1 MSDTK
6 ADPTEARTDP
16 DQTAD
21 PGDTQRT
28 SEGSGQREPGKDG
41 ADPDDNDGSED
52 EDPPS
57 TEAYKKLE
65 AKATRREQ
73 KLREAQAK
81 IKELEAKDSDTP
93 EVSAE
98 DRANQKLVR
107 ASAKTVLAGAGITD
121 RADQSAVLEL
131 INLSD
136 IEVDDSGDPDE
147 DEISDRIERLRK
159 VFGGKVEK
167 GRRTPARQTTDRGG
181 NGGNS
186 DPDSARYRAFL
197 NG

>member
-1 MSDTK
+1 MTDTKPDPTVTDPGAEEKEEQDGNPGGSGAGSDT
-6 ADPTEARTDP
+6 P
-16 DQTAD
+16 
-21 PGDTQRT
+21 
-28 SEGSGQREPGKDG
+28 G
-41 ADPDDNDGSED
+41 ADQGGSDDNED

-65 AKATRREQ
+65 AKARRREDA
-73 KLREAQAK
+73 LRKAQAEL
-81 IKELEAKDSDTP
+81 KELKAKDSDTP

-107 ASAKTVLAGAGITD
+107 ASAKTVLAGIGVTD
-121 RADQSAVLEL
+121 RADQASILEIIRL
-131 INLSD
+131 DD

-147 DEISDRIERLRK
+147 DEISDRVERLRK
-159 VFGGKVEK
+159 ALGVKASKE
-167 GRRTPARQTTDRGG
+167 RRTPARQTSDRGG

-197 NG
+197 QQ